1 MEKPDFPW
9 LKDNNLNL
17 KINTKMDKNAVKMTL
32 SLVLMIFFITKAFL
46 TKDSVDSQL
55 YSSLAVIFGLLANA
69 TISNPKRVN

>member
-1 MEKPDFPW
+1 
-9 LKDNNLNL
+9 
-17 KINTKMDKNAVKMTL
+17 MDKNAVKMTL